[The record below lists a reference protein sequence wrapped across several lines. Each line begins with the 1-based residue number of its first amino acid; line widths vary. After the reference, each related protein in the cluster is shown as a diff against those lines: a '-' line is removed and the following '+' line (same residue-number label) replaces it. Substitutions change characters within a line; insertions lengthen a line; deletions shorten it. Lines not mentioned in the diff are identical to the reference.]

1 MQLSSSQFTSHR
13 QSSPEDPPFQTSQDK
28 QPVQTRVHNY
38 IEDINMDSPPPRSAV
53 DHTME
58 MRKTMVLDDEEEEN
72 DPDGFLL
79 AEELNANE
87 QQSLKVQPTPS

>member
-1 MQLSSSQFTSHR
+1 
-13 QSSPEDPPFQTSQDK
+13 
-28 QPVQTRVHNY
+28 
-38 IEDINMDSPPPRSAV
+38 
-53 DHTME
+53 ME